1 MSTLTDRLD
10 ACIPHTPHCGDA
22 CYCGSARRKL
32 AEAQTAVVAE
42 WLTSDDGARAAV
54 STLPHLH
61 LVGGIHEMPCEKVHC
76 TEPADALAR
85 VTALAAEAVKG
96 AGQ

>member
-42 WLTSDDGARAAV
+42 WLTTPGA
-54 STLPHLH
+54 
-61 LVGGIHEMPCEKVHC
+61 VHVVA
-76 TEPADALAR
+76 TGLLGRTATMGALEGLSL
-85 VTALAAEAVKG
+85 LAAEAVKG
-96 AGQ
+96 AE